1 MAGMTPEQ
9 ILAVLGKTRQK
20 GQYQGLVVEFLD
32 SGEAGVH
39 AQSQWPQLGEK
50 KASTIKQGFEGALK
64 RKEAPD
70 GSDGVRV
77 LVQDEQVYLINSSL
91 AAEQI
96 GQIEGAAA

>member
-20 GQYQGLVVEFLD
+20 GQYQGLLVEFLD
-32 SGEAGVH
+32 SNEAGVH

-50 KASTIKQGFEGALK
+50 KASTIKQGFEGAIK
-64 RKEAPD
+64 RKEAPE